1 MFLQQSK
8 DIPDPSEWIQ
18 EHYSLA
24 HIAQT
29 LSILLITPEGEDFSY
44 TPEGELVIG
53 LKARDILQAHCR
65 DEDWEYARNYLN
77 LSPRSP

>member
-1 MFLQQSK
+1 MLLQSK

-18 EHYSLA
+18 EHRSLA
-24 HIAQT
+24 HIALT
-29 LSILLITPEGEDFSY
+29 LSILNETPEAKDFSY

-53 LKARDILQAHCR
+53 LKAREILQAHCG
-65 DEDWEYARNYLN
+65 DEDWEYVRNYLN